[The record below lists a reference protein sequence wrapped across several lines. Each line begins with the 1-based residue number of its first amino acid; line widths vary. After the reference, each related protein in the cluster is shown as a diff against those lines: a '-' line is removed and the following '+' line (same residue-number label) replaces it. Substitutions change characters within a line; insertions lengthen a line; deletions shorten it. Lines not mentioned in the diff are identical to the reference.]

1 MAGNRRRPVNRELTT
16 IRFSVST
23 LLSVFQQIS
32 GVLLFLL
39 LPGVLWLFQ
48 SSLATP
54 ESFAELLAL
63 AGNPLSRIIAL
74 ILLWLFMHHLC
85 AGLRSMYLEVFKSS
99 GKRVARFS
107 SKVAIG
113 AGVVLTLLV
122 GVPWLW

>member
-1 MAGNRRRPVNRELTT
+1 MAGNSRRPVNRELTT

-48 SSLATP
+48 SSLAAP
-54 ESFAELLAL
+54 ESFAALQTL
-63 AGNPLSRIIAL
+63 AGNPLSKFLAL
-74 ILLWLFMHHLC
+74 IMLWLFMHHLC
-85 AGLRSMYLEVFKSS
+85 AGLRSMFLEVFKSS
-99 GKRVARFS
+99 GKRVARLS

>member
-54 ESFAELLAL
+54 ESFAALQTL
-63 AGNPLSRIIAL
+63 AGNPLSKFLAL

>member
-1 MAGNRRRPVNRELTT
+1 MAGNSRRPVNRELTT

-48 SSLATP
+48 SSLAAP
-54 ESFAELLAL
+54 ESFAALQTL
-63 AGNPLSRIIAL
+63 AGNPLTKFLAL

-85 AGLRSMYLEVFKSS
+85 AGLRSMFLEVFKIS
-99 GKRVARFS
+99 GKRVARLS